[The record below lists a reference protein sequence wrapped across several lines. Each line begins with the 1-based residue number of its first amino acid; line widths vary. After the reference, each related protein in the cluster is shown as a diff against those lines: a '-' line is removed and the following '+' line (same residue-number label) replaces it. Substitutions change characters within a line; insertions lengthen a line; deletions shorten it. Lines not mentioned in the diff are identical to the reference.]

1 MSIQTLRL
9 RLASFFTS
17 KPGLWLLVIG
27 AVILWLWSDSWCP
40 ALYWTVMAAFEY
52 AVVAYLMRVCAG
64 CGCMIYDEFH
74 KNGVLRAVYLAAAV
88 LVLLAFGFYFISI
101 SLKPGFPFY
110 AFTLCRGRGACMVFI
125 GSVLYGFFVEKRKH
139 ARHA

>member
-52 AVVAYLMRVCAG
+52 AVVAYLMRVGSGFGHAT
-64 CGCMIYDEFH
+64 YDEFQ
-74 KNGVLRAVYLAAAV
+74 KNGALRALYLAV
-88 LVLLAFGFYFISI
+88 SGLFLLAIGFYFISI
-101 SLKPGFPFY
+101 SMKPGFPFY
-110 AFTLCRGRGACMVFI
+110 IFSLKRGRAACIVI
-125 GSVLYGFFVEKRKH
+125 LCSILYGFFAARRDN